1 MKIIISFAISFFG
14 CLITGIDFFSLLTIT
29 LMALDLYEGWKKHTD
44 EKCALH
50 KSTSEALRIYLESN
64 IPETTNIS
72 INIEEHRN
80 L

>member
-14 CLITGIDFFSLLTIT
+14 CLITGIDFFSLFTIT
-29 LMALDLYEGWKKHTD
+29 LSALELYEGCRKHTD
-44 EKCALH
+44 EKCALQ
-50 KSTSEALRIYLESN
+50 KSTSEALHIYLEGN
-64 IPETTNIS
+64 IPETIT